1 MELIPKNKDKNKSKI
16 FLEFKP
22 LFAKPIINMAKT
34 ATKIKTKYLMI
45 NPLMLD
51 IISCSVIF

>member
-34 ATKIKTKYLMI
+34 ATKISHDKSFNARHYL
-45 NPLMLD
+45 L
-51 IISCSVIF
+51 